1 MPLSWEFA
9 IILFALGV
17 LLVVL
22 ELFVPS
28 FGVLTVCAIVCF
40 AASIYGV
47 YDPKRPA
54 AAIVMG
60 VLAPVVALTVVVL
73 GLKYVPRTSWGRGLV
88 LRRPADEG
96 VPEPPTVSES
106 ASLSPEGGTAESD
119 LAPLVGQEG
128 VAHSELRPA
137 GVALIAGRRVDVVTE
152 GSLIP
157 ADTRIRVVT
166 VEGNR
171 VVVRKVQV

>member
-1 MPLSWEFA
+1 MSWEYA

-28 FGVLTVCAIVCF
+28 FGALTVGAIVCF
-40 AASIYGV
+40 AASVYGV
-47 YDPKRPA
+47 YDPQKPA
-54 AAIVMG
+54 AAITMG
-60 VLAPVVALTVVVL
+60 ILAPVVALAVVVL

-88 LRRPADEG
+88 LRQDDGAQG
-96 VPEPPTVSES
+96 PPTASES
-106 ASLSPEGGTAESD
+106 ASLSPEGGTVERELS
-119 LAPLVGQEG
+119 PLVGKEG
-128 VAHSELRPA
+128 VAQSELRPA

-157 ADTRIRVVT
+157 AGARIRVVA

>member
-1 MPLSWEFA
+1 VSWEYA

-28 FGVLTVCAIVCF
+28 FGLLVVGAIVCF

-47 YDPKRPA
+47 YDPQRPA
-54 AAIVMG
+54 AAIIMG
-60 VLAPVVALTVVVL
+60 VLAPAIALTVVVF
-73 GLKYVPRTSWGRGLV
+73 GLKYVPRTAWGRGLV
-88 LRRPADEG
+88 LRTARDEG
-96 VPEPPTVSES
+96 KAVLPTASES
-106 ASLSPEGGTAESD
+106 ASLPPEGGTAEREMS
-119 LAPLVGQEG
+119 PLVGKEG
-128 VAHSELRPA
+128 VAQCELRPA
-137 GVALIAGRRVDVVTE
+137 GVALVAGSRVDVVTE

-157 ADTRIRVVT
+157 LGTRIRVVA